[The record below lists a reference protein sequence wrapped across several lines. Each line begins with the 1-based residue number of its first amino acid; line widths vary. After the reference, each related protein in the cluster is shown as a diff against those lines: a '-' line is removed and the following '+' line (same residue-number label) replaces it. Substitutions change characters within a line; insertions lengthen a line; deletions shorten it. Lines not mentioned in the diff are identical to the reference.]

1 MDGGHELGHPEVLF
15 VVLHEELAC
24 FVVEA
29 ALRDRHDQQA
39 GYGLEDSSDAPLGRV
54 PVLLQSVDTNLSL
67 I

>member
-1 MDGGHELGHPEVLF
+1 MDGGHELGHPEVLL
-15 VVLHEELAC
+15 VVLHEEFAC

-29 ALRDRHDQQA
+29 ALRERDDQQA